1 MLGFNG
7 EAAVSV
13 FNKTLKPRRMK
24 VDYTNPK
31 DDQTYVV
38 DLSKLQIIPFPNESV
53 KQMTE
58 MLEPEQIGNVMT
70 ALTECIYG
78 DKKPIMNTKAEN
90 GMLER
95 LVSEITRLGFS
106 HFKQTKN
113 LKNQNGA
120 LTVKDSNIDT
130 STGEVFEPIDE
141 PMTSEL
147 TVNPI
152 LEEEQP
158 YTNTT
163 LSEFIE
169 SRPEGMMQCPQWS
182 GFVAM
187 YPDAEKIQKLSGITE
202 LSAVTLYSKLR
213 KDKFYL
219 W

>member
-1 MLGFNG
+1 MKKKNTKVMYSNWAGIFEDLNG
-7 EAAVSV
+7 
-13 FNKTLKPRRMK
+13 
-24 VDYTNPK
+24 
-31 DDQTYVV
+31 DDAKR
-38 DLSKLQIIPFPNESV
+38 LAIALFKFRPNED
-53 KQMTE
+53 TIDDYF
-58 MLEPEQIGNVMT
+58 PIGDSLRTTFRPLMDT
-70 ALTECIYG
+70 L
-78 DKKPIMNTKAEN
+78 NTNDLKYKEKAEKNREN
-90 GMLER
+90 GRKGGLAKAANRKE
-95 LVSEITRLGFS
+95 S
-106 HFKQTKN
+106 
-113 LKNQNGA
+113 
-120 LTVKDSNIDT
+120 IDT

-147 TVNPI
+147 TVDPI
-152 LEEEQP
+152 LEEEPP

-213 KDKFYL
+213 KDKLYL